1 MMPTGSARRYS
12 PPSWLTAPIGSTPPA
27 PSVTWP
33 WLPTPKS
40 VAAILTSTTR
50 RSTRPNQEPVTPA
63 QRHELDLTAGEPRG
77 EMGQWIKQLAAGHR
91 DFADRLADRQSQT
104 IPSEDPDY
112 GDLGLAFPPWTG
124 PARDAI
130 LRPPKPEI
138 APSRRSSSA

>member
-1 MMPTGSARRYS
+1 
-12 PPSWLTAPIGSTPPA
+12 
-27 PSVTWP
+27 
-33 WLPTPKS
+33 
-40 VAAILTSTTR
+40 
-50 RSTRPNQEPVTPA
+50 
-63 QRHELDLTAGEPRG
+63 
-77 EMGQWIKQLAAGHR
+77 MGQWIKQLAAGHR

-138 APSRRSSSA
+138 APSPQILQRVIDRDADWEAAD